1 MSDGING
8 WEESFKCSFSRLNYM
23 QCEKRL
29 TTKSLWQL
37 ITIPCFG
44 KTLVGCWKRET
55 FLTLAAPLCPERT
68 LDFPFSGIVLRIW
81 FPYCPC
87 SLSMWGIYSGP
98 SSFEMFKFDCCET
111 KTRKTTR
118 VPVKKFNSCHFDAPH
133 LLKQTWLHP
142 PPKKKIH
149 AEWHWAVS
157 RRHIN
162 PDYRTPC
169 IQQTFQG
176 EGNNCLYFVTQ
187 TI

>member
-142 PPKKKIH
+142 PPQKK
-149 AEWHWAVS
+149 
-157 RRHIN
+157 N
-162 PDYRTPC
+162 PRW
-169 IQQTFQG
+169 
-176 EGNNCLYFVTQ
+176 VTLGCFAS
-187 TI
+187 TH